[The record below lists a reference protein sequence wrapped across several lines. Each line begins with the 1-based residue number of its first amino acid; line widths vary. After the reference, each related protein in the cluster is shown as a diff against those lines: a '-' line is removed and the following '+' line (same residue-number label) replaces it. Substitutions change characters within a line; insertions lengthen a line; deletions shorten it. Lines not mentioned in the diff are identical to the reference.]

1 MALLK
6 AVVIG
11 ATGLTGGHVV
21 RQLLQD
27 GAFGEVAVLV
37 RGSFGMAH
45 PKLTVRKVDFNNTDS
60 IRKMLGHGD
69 VIFSCVGTT
78 QKKVAG
84 DMVAYRRVD
93 YDIPVNAAI
102 LGKQAGFRVFVLVSS
117 VGANPQAANFYLK
130 LKGEVDEAVSSA
142 SLASVNI
149 FRPSLLLGNRHK
161 NRLGERIMAPIAK
174 GIAFLLAGKMRK
186 YKPIACSQLAK
197 AMVAAAKN
205 ALPGSHVYEY
215 GGMMDLIGE

>member
-27 GAFGEVAVLV
+27 GAFGEVVVLV
-37 RGSFGMAH
+37 RGSFALAH
-45 PKLTVRKVDFNNTDS
+45 PKLTVRKVDFNNTDD
-60 IRKMLGHGD
+60 IIKMLGHGD

-78 QKKVAG
+78 QKKVGG
-84 DMVAYRRVD
+84 DMAAYRRID
-93 YDIPVNAAI
+93 YDIPVNAAV
-102 LGKQAGFRVFVLVSS
+102 LVKQAGFRVLALVSS
-117 VGANPQAANFYLK
+117 VGANPQSANFYLK

-142 SLASVNI
+142 GLASVNI
-149 FRPSLLLGNRHK
+149 FRPSLLLGNRHEH
-161 NRLGERIMAPIAK
+161 RLGEGIMAPIAK
-174 GIAFLLAGKMRK
+174 GIAFLLAGKLKK
-186 YKPIACSQLAK
+186 YKPIESSLVAK

-205 ALPGSHVYEY
+205 ALPGNHVYEY
-215 GGMMDLIGE
+215 DGMMDLIGE